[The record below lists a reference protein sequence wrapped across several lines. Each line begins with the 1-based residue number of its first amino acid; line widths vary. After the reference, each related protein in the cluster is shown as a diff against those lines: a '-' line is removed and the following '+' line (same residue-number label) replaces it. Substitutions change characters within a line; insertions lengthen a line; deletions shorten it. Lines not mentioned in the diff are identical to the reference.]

1 MNAAAAVAGVPAL
14 EARIEAMRASGMS
27 ELALRRALGLSETE
41 AVACG
46 LAAPAGWKRVG
57 AERAVNVRH
66 TRLSMIEVVEAV
78 ARASGLDRKD
88 LLGCRRTRQLA
99 RARQLAMLLV
109 RELCPGASLPA
120 IGYLLNRHHSTVLY
134 GCRRAAV
141 LLERDATFRQRREEA
156 RRYLAPTTPGRV
168 EP

>member
-41 AVACG
+41 AVAYG

-57 AERAVNVRH
+57 AERAVVRH

-78 ARASGLDRKD
+78 ARASGVDRKD
-88 LLGCRRTRQLA
+88 LLGCRRPRQLA

-120 IGYLLNRHHSTVLY
+120 IGYLLNRHHTTVLY
-134 GCRRAAV
+134 GCRRAAF
-141 LLERDATFRQRREEA
+141 LLERDATFRQRCEEA
-156 RRYLAPTTPGRV
+156 RRYLAPNTPGRV